1 MTSEMQAD
9 ILLSEALPEDLETQL
24 KELFRDIGAD
34 TRLRSIPVRRGWA
47 EAQWLVL
54 ATIPLQAFM
63 SAFVAQ
69 TAADSYARMK
79 SLARRL
85 AKSSPH
91 QSRDYHPFVLQDSV
105 TKLKVVL
112 EPDLP
117 TVAFRELAD
126 LDLNQFKHGPLHYD
140 RARSQWRSE
149 IDETDQ
155 HQRRRRRST
164 KRTKE

>member
-1 MTSEMQAD
+1 MQAD
-9 ILLSEALPEDLETQL
+9 ILLSEALPEDLEAEL
-24 KELFRDIGAD
+24 KEWFNDFGAD
-34 TRLRSIPVRRGWA
+34 TRVRSIPVRRGWA

-69 TAADSYARMK
+69 TAADAYARMK

-85 AKSSPH
+85 AKSNPH

-117 TVAFRELAD
+117 AVALRELAD
-126 LDLNQFKHGPLHYD
+126 LDLTQFKHGPLHYD
-140 RARSQWRSE
+140 LARSQWRSE
-149 IDETDQ
+149 IDESEQ
-155 HQRRRRRST
+155 QQKSRRRST
-164 KRTKE
+164 KRAKD